1 MLQRCLH
8 WATRVLS
15 HLRRF
20 TLLPAPPRV
29 QEGTRAQLSALRIV
43 LLSGLAVEVV
53 IGLHSAW
60 VGIREGQYYVVWIVV
75 AFYAALVAA
84 IRWSDLHPRQSTVGL
99 IVTIYAAGLAITLFI
114 RVPEIARLGYLFCY
128 TAPLLAGLLHSRR
141 LALGLMVLNLLPFW
155 AAFTGFHPPS
165 PLGEDTTLPDAPLY
179 IHALLFTFF
188 NLCMPLAA
196 FRIVS
201 SLQASQRRL
210 AQANVLYEALFE
222 NHGAATVVCGPDG
235 RVQRANGLFL
245 SLIGVPSAQGQ
256 PLSQWLRGAGRDR
269 ADATPEHLRQGSE
282 WHVGPLAEARLL
294 RISSR
299 HESETGEVMLAL
311 HDVTELRTLQHD
323 LLRSQAHAQFIAS
336 HDAVTGLPKR
346 EAFCRWLEAQRPR
359 LAPGE
364 TLPVVT
370 FGLDTLRLI
379 NARHG
384 RLHGDRYILACMRAL
399 QKAAGSAAQ
408 VGRVRG
414 SVLAVALPALAAAA
428 APGAVQR
435 VRDALPAD
443 LALAQGPT
451 PLSMSVGVAFFP
463 TDGDEAEQVVH
474 LSELALDRARRA
486 RLDASDLVIDE
497 PQRHARRLAI
507 EAGLGRAI
515 DERELE
521 LVYQPKVA
529 ASGELLGFE
538 ALLRWHSP
546 LLGAVS
552 PAEFVPVAEQ
562 AGWVTRLTDY
572 VLDEVC
578 RQIAAWRAEGAPA
591 LPVAVN
597 LSARDLDRENLFET
611 VLAVVGRHGI
621 GASSLS
627 LEVTE
632 TFLAERPERAF
643 EQLQRLRAWSFQVA
657 IDDFGTGYSSLAKLA
672 DLPIDILKIDR
683 SFLRDLPGD
692 ARRERI
698 VRSIVMLAKSL
709 ELKVVAE
716 GVEHPEQLTFLQA
729 LGVDGYQGFLLHA
742 PAPAAHWS
750 ELLRRHSTHL
760 IGWSPTRPGA
770 SLSGALPV

>member
-1 MLQRCLH
+1 MLQRCLD
-8 WATRVLS
+8 WAVQVLS

-20 TLLPAPPRV
+20 TLLPSPPRV
-29 QEGTRAQLSALRIV
+29 QDGTRAQLSALRVV
-43 LLSGLAVEVV
+43 LISGLLVEVV

-60 VGIREGQYYVVWIVV
+60 VGIREGQYYVVWIV
-75 AFYAALVAA
+75 AFFYAALVAA
-84 IRWSDLHPRQSTVGL
+84 IRWSDHHPRHSAVGL
-99 IVTIYAAGLAITLFI
+99 IITIYAAGLAITLFI
-114 RVPEIARLGYLFCY
+114 RVPEIAHLGYLFCY

-141 LALGLMVLNLLPFW
+141 LAVGLMVLNLLPFW
-155 AAFTGFHPPS
+155 GAFTGYHPPS
-165 PLGEDTTLPDAPLY
+165 PLGNDTTLPEAALY
-179 IHALLFTFF
+179 IHTLLFTFF

-210 AQANVLYEALFE
+210 AQANELYEALFE
-222 NHGAATVVCGPDG
+222 NHGAATVVCGSDG
-235 RVQRANGLFL
+235 RIQRANGLFL

-256 PLSQWLRGAGRDR
+256 PLAQWLRPLSREATLGAP
-269 ADATPEHLRQGSE
+269 ADLRPGSE
-282 WHVGPLAEARLL
+282 WRVGPSSEARIL
-294 RISSR
+294 RIGSR
-299 HESETGEVMLAL
+299 HESEGGQLMLAL
-311 HDVTELRTLQHD
+311 HDVTELRALQHD
-323 LLRSQAHAQFIAS
+323 LLRSQAHAQHIAS

-359 LAPGE
+359 LAPGQ
-364 TLPVVT
+364 TVPVVA
-370 FGLDTLRLI
+370 FGLDALRLI

-399 QKAAGSAAQ
+399 QKAAGGAAQ
-408 VGRVRG
+408 VARVRG
-414 SVLAVALPALAAAA
+414 SVLALALPALAAAA
-428 APGAVQR
+428 APGAVQA

-443 LALAQGPT
+443 LPLAQGRT
-451 PLSMSVGVAFFP
+451 PLSMSVGVAFYP
-463 TDGDEAEQVVH
+463 SDSDDAEQVVH
-474 LSELALDRARRA
+474 RSELALDRARRA
-486 RLDASDLVIDE
+486 RLDQAELLADE
-497 PQRHARRLAI
+497 PHLHARRLAI
-507 EAGLGRAI
+507 ESGLSRAI
-515 DERELE
+515 EGRELE
-521 LVYQPKVA
+521 VVYQPKVA
-529 ASGELLGFE
+529 AGGELQGFE

-546 LLGAVS
+546 LLGSVS

-562 AGWVTRLTDY
+562 AGWVARLTDY
-572 VLDEVC
+572 VLEEVC
-578 RQIAAWRAEGAPA
+578 RQLAVWHAEGAPV

-597 LSARDLDRENLFET
+597 LSARDLDRDNLFET
-611 VLAVVGRHGI
+611 VLAVAGRHGI
-621 GASSLS
+621 GAGSLS

-643 EQLQRLRAWSFQVA
+643 EQLQRLRTWSFQVA

-716 GVEHPEQLTFLQA
+716 GVELPEQLAFLQA

-750 ELLRRHSTHL
+750 ELLRHHATHL
-760 IGWSPTRPGA
+760 AGWGPTRPGG
-770 SLSGALPV
+770 SMPGLLPA